1 MPAYTDHV
9 DGCPSCVSNVEPPKS
24 SVMDGDSTLCGYLCS
39 DCGHA
44 WTTSWRD

>member
-1 MPAYTDHV
+1 MPAFTDHV
-9 DGCPSCVSNVEPPKS
+9 DGCPNCVANVEPPKS
-24 SVMDGDSTLCGYLCS
+24 TAVGDDGALCAYLCS